1 MSDIVF
7 AQPPEVFVEGVW
19 WDLTDMTRGRQYG
32 SVYKVSPPGSGEKV
46 FLFSFSWIVENCREV
61 HGGRKNV
68 PEVIVRIE
76 DQLVPIDVVPGDVV
90 VVVHLGDPDPRAG
103 RADVVFAIPT
113 DVGASLHRHV
123 TGRQVIHKLSAR
135 SELLP
140 FTEFTEELHILLVG
154 DGEATGAAACRPHHL
169 LWYIVSLHCVVV
181 LY

>member
-76 DQLVPIDVVPGDVV
+76 DHLVPVDVVPGDVV
-90 VVVHLGDPDPRAG
+90 VVVHLRDSHPWAG
-103 RADVVFAIPT
+103 GADAVLSVPA
-113 DVGASLHRHV
+113 DVGAALH
-123 TGRQVIHKLSAR
+123 
-135 SELLP
+135 
-140 FTEFTEELHILLVG
+140 
-154 DGEATGAAACRPHHL
+154 
-169 LWYIVSLHCVVV
+169 
-181 LY
+181 